1 MAAAEGAGSMPKE
14 KHQQVE
20 LESMASCGH
29 VKWVSWL
36 NHSSSVATGQLQLC
50 VLASCLN
57 NSRSRWSW

>member
-1 MAAAEGAGSMPKE
+1 MPKE

-20 LESMASCGH
+20 LASMASCGH

-57 NSRSRWSW
+57 NSSSRWSW